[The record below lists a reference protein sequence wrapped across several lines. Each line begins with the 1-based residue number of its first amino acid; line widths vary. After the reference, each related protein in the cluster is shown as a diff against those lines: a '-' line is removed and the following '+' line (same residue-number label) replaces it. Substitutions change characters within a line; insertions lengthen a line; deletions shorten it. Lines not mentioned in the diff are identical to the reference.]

1 MSEKAISISLAKID
15 YDFDKP
21 YIKIIADNPM
31 GYVFTKFI
39 ITVYL
44 VDGSKYKVKR
54 FDASSTI
61 SGQED
66 IILTL
71 PVSILEGIEG
81 PAIYDIQMASES
93 DLDEIQDRLYLS
105 DANYVY
111 RELLNDLLS
120 EEKCLDIDNSLIKK
134 YLILYGHQQ
143 ALQAGD
149 LEVAKE
155 LFLLMNKGFSKCG
168 NTNVKSVNCGCN
180 A

>member
-1 MSEKAISISLAKID
+1 MNKAISISLAKVD
-15 YDFDKP
+15 YDAGKP
-21 YIKIIADNPM
+21 YIKIIADNPT

-44 VDGSKYKVKR
+44 VDGHKYEVKK
-54 FDASSTI
+54 FDATSTI
-61 SGQED
+61 VGQED
-66 IILTL
+66 IVLTL
-71 PVSILEGIEG
+71 PVSALEGIDG
-81 PAIYDIQMASES
+81 PAIYDIEISSENS
-93 DLDEIQDRLYLS
+93 TEEIQDRLYLS
-105 DANYVY
+105 DAQYVY
-111 RELLNDLLS
+111 RELLNELLS
-120 EEKCLDIDNSLIKK
+120 EEKCLDIDDSLIKK

-168 NTNVKSVNCGCN
+168 NANVKSVNCGCN

>member
-1 MSEKAISISLAKID
+1 MNKAISISLAKID
-15 YDFDKP
+15 YDAGKP

-31 GYVFTKFI
+31 DYIFTKFI

-44 VDGSKYKVKR
+44 VDGNKYEVKR

-71 PVSILEGIEG
+71 PISILEGIEG
-81 PAIYDIQMASES
+81 PAIYDIQIASES

-111 RELLNDLLS
+111 RELLDELLS
-120 EEKCLDIDNSLIKK
+120 EEKCLDIDDSLIKK

-168 NTNVKSVNCGCN
+168 NANVKSINCGCN

>member
-1 MSEKAISISLAKID
+1 MNKAISISLAKID
-15 YDFDKP
+15 YDLGKP

-44 VDGSKYKVKR
+44 VDGNKYEVKK
-54 FDASSTI
+54 FDATSTI
-61 SGQED
+61 EGQED
-66 IILTL
+66 IVLTL
-71 PVSILEGIEG
+71 PVSALAGIDG
-81 PAIYDIQMASES
+81 PAVYDIEISSEN
-93 DLDEIQDRLYLS
+93 DIEEIQDRLYLS
-105 DANYVY
+105 DAQYVY
-111 RELLNDLLS
+111 RELLNELLS
-120 EEKCLDIDNSLIKK
+120 EEKCLDINDSLIKK

-168 NTNVKSVNCGCN
+168 NANVKSVNCGCN